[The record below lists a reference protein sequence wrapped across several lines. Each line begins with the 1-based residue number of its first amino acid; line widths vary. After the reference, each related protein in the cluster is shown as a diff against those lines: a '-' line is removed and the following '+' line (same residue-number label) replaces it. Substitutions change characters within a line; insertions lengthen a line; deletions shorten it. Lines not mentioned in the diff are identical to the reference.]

1 VAAACEAG
9 MISIF
14 GLLVWLP
21 KVVAAPKV
29 RLPWTA
35 FWITWV
41 IGAAAWVMA
50 GNIKARRAASVREA
64 VVAR

>member
-1 VAAACEAG
+1 
-9 MISIF
+9 
-14 GLLVWLP
+14 
-21 KVVAAPKV
+21 V

-50 GNIKARRAASVREA
+50 GNIAARRAASVRQA

>member
-1 VAAACEAG
+1 

-21 KVVAAPKV
+21 KVVAAPKE

-35 FWITWV
+35 FWITWA
-41 IGAAAWVMA
+41 IGAAAWVVA
-50 GNIKARRAASVREA
+50 ANIRSARAVEAKEAIAA
-64 VVAR
+64 